1 MLVSIILRS
10 SVMENPRVHT
20 YTKVLVKLG
29 YIRVTYSIN
38 WRAKKLVKVICT
50 LTS

>member
-1 MLVSIILRS
+1 MSDASEKS
-10 SVMENPRVHT
+10 SVMENPCVHT
-20 YTKVLVKLG
+20 YTKVLVKLLG

-50 LTS
+50 LAS